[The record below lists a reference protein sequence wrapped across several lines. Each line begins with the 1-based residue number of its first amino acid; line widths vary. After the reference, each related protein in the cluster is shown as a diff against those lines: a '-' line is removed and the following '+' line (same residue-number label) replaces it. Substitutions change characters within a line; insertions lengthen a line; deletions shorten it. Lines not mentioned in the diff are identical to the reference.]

1 MSAAAA
7 AVPLCPMVL
16 GEGIVNPVNEKGK
29 ADFGVDIGNVLQLQ
43 YIDKDP
49 PHGWRKHLNKVFTC
63 KVERYLV
70 EKVVRKK
77 GEVVGGGSVVVNLFW
92 VGGLADFMSKIA
104 KDKKL
109 ERQTYTPAD
118 FVEQFRVINR

>member
-1 MSAAAA
+1 
-7 AVPLCPMVL
+7 MVL

-29 ADFGVDIGNVLQLQ
+29 ADFGVDIGDVLQLQ

-77 GEVVGGGSVVVNLFW
+77 GEVVAGGSVVVNLFW
-92 VGGLADFMSKIA
+92 VGGP
-104 KDKKL
+104 
-109 ERQTYTPAD
+109 PACRFHVKNCEGQEARATD
-118 FVEQFRVINR
+118 VHAGRLC

>member
-7 AVPLCPMVL
+7 AVPLSPMVL
-16 GEGIVNPVNEKGK
+16 GEGIVNLVNEKGK
-29 ADFGVDIGNVLQLQ
+29 ADFGVDIGDVLQLQ

-63 KVERYLV
+63 KVEKYLE

-77 GEVVGGGSVVVNLFW
+77 GEVIAGGSVVVNLLW
-92 VGGLADFMSKIA
+92 VGGHADFMS
-104 KDKKL
+104 
-109 ERQTYTPAD
+109 
-118 FVEQFRVINR
+118 